1 MRFWRRNRTKLGS
14 SGTVTVEAALITPL
28 LITLLF
34 GIIEFGFIFKDLL
47 LLHQAA
53 REGARV
59 AAVGATTSE
68 IESRIMGSIS
78 QLDLAPED
86 ITPQHSTS
94 PAEFR
99 TYNGSWSSWGALG
112 DYDGENN
119 APSNAQIRIS
129 IKYDHPLVCG
139 TLFSRLIDEPGAKYF
154 TLTTNMVMS
163 RE

>member
-1 MRFWRRNRTKLGS
+1 MKLWKRNQTKMDRR
-14 SGTVTVEAALITPL
+14 GTVTVEAALITPL
-28 LITLLF
+28 LVTLLF

-68 IESRIMGSIS
+68 IEARIVDSAA
-78 QLDLAPED
+78 QLNLTADD
-86 ITPQHSTS
+86 ITPQQPTS

-99 TYNGSWSSWGALG
+99 TYSGGWSNWGALG
-112 DYDGENN
+112 DYDGANN

-129 IKYDHPLVCG
+129 IEYDHELVCG
-139 TLFSRLIDEPGAKYF
+139 AFFGRLTGQPGAEFF
-154 TLTTNMVMS
+154 TLTTHLVMS

>member
-1 MRFWRRNRTKLGS
+1 MKFWQQNRTKMDS
-14 SGTVTVEAALITPL
+14 RGTVTVEAALITPL

-68 IESRIMGSIS
+68 IETRILGSTS
-78 QLDLAPED
+78 QLNLTAED
-86 ITPQHSTS
+86 ITPQQSTS

-99 TYNGSWSSWGALG
+99 TYNAGWSNWGALG
-112 DYDGENN
+112 DYEDENN

-129 IKYDHPLVCG
+129 IEYDHPLVCG
-139 TLFSRLIDEPGAKYF
+139 GLFGRLTDNPGAEYF